1 MDPFIR
7 SYFRMEGEGGLVFVA
22 DGYDISIRS
31 CQDLRFRRGET
42 T

>member
-22 DGYDISIRS
+22 DGYDIPISP
-31 CQDLRFRRGET
+31 C
-42 T
+42 